1 MKYLNLSEPR
11 ISKSEI
17 KIVKEQL
24 EKNNLAIGK
33 NITKFESGLK
43 KYLKINFVTLC
54 SSGSNALITIMKMLD
69 LNHNDEILMPTLTFV
84 APVNACRLFNAS
96 PIFFDCDE

>member
-24 EKNNLAIGK
+24 GKNNLAIGK
-33 NITKFESGLK
+33 NITKFETW
-43 KYLKINFVTLC
+43 Y
-54 SSGSNALITIMKMLD
+54 
-69 LNHNDEILMPTLTFV
+69 HN
-84 APVNACRLFNAS
+84 
-96 PIFFDCDE
+96 